1 MRLSSGRVAA
11 QTNRAV
17 QVRKGVLRALGL
29 SLARLPFGCQGA
41 VFAHRPVPSA
51 FPTCER
57 VRAHQG
63 RRGRAEGAAGKRHFG
78 RTPACFLL
86 QQVVFWYILFFPLKI
101 LSFMG
106 EKKCVGF
113 QEHLSCSIRTS
124 RQSSPQCPLRPL
136 RFRGG
141 QANGRDEKTGALL
154 PTPSSARL

>member
-29 SLARLPFGCQGA
+29 SLARLPFGCQGRSVCA
-41 VFAHRPVPSA
+41 QAGSVGLSD
-51 FPTCER
+51 

-63 RRGRAEGAAGKRHFG
+63 QRGRAEGAAGKRHFG